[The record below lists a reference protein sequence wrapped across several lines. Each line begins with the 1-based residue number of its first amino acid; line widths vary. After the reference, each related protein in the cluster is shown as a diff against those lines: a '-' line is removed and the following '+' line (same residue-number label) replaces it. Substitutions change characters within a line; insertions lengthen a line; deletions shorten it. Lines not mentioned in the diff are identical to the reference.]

1 MADLSAATADP
12 ALAPIPGGLLPLAA
26 RDIVV
31 TRQGRNLIDGL
42 SLTIAHGQPTVIM
55 GPNGAGKSLLLRV
68 LHGLIEPD
76 DGAVTWG
83 IGDGANDDGTNGG
96 SGKSADVAGRRSA
109 LVFQRPTLLRR
120 TALENIV
127 FVLRHRPRASL
138 RRTAADVLADAG
150 LGHLA
155 NTPARQ
161 LSGGEQQ
168 RLAMARALAS
178 LPEVLFLDEPTA
190 SLDPQATA
198 FVESMMTQAVANGTK
213 VVLVT
218 HDIGQAR
225 RLAGDIAF
233 LDRGR
238 LAEYGPAAAFFAN
251 PRSKAA
257 SAYLAGELWVGP

>member
-1 MADLSAATADP
+1 MADPVAAAADP

-76 DGAVTWG
+76 AGAVTWG
-83 IGDGANDDGTNGG
+83 IGEGETGD
-96 SGKSADVAGRRSA
+96 GKSADVAGRRSA

-127 FVLRHRPRASL
+127 FVLRHRPRASQ
-138 RRTAADVLADAG
+138 RRTAADVLTDAG

-198 FVESMMTQAVANGTK
+198 FVESMMTRAVANGTK

-225 RLAGDIAF
+225 RLAGDIVF

-238 LAEYGPAAAFFAN
+238 LAEHGSAAAFFAN

-257 SAYLAGELWVGP
+257 AAYLAGELWVGP